1 MQTDRVRAAE
11 IGGWILAVG
20 ILGFALGL
28 TSFAG
33 WTALA
38 VVSLVPLAVMLRL
51 WSAASPG
58 MSQRIRDVLR

>member
-1 MQTDRVRAAE
+1 MQTDRLRAAE
-11 IGGWILAVG
+11 IGGWILALG

-38 VVSLVPLAVMLRL
+38 VVALAPLVVILRR

>member
-1 MQTDRVRAAE
+1 MQTDRVGAAE

-38 VVSLVPLAVMLRL
+38 VVALAPLVVILRR
-51 WSAASPG
+51 WSAAWPG